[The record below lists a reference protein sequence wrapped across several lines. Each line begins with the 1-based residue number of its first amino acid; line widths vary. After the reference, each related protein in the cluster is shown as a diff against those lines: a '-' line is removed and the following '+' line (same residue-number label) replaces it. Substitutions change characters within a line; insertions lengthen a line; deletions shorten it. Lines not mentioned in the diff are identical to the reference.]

1 MWKIGVTSQ
10 LAKLGEEVKM
20 EKIIGFGVVME
31 MSTVNIHIIYLV
43 ESMVVMGT
51 LLALHPN
58 FCLNGVEG
66 NIAAGI

>member
-1 MWKIGVTSQ
+1 MWEIGVTSQ

-43 ESMVVMGT
+43 VMGT